1 VPLGEGERCFLSS
14 IDRNDLV
21 SPRSVRIAHHHLLQ
35 ETENFFEA
43 GCIPEHS
50 NNGDCSMAEHKKP
63 GDQKKS
69 MLRRDFLIGSSGAI
83 AAGALSICA
92 PQSAAALSRTATLP
106 EETTYPA
113 STGYL
118 VYDSRLCLGCQSC
131 MFACSM
137 THEGEA
143 NPSLSRIQII
153 RDAPSFTKY
162 PYDIFMSL
170 CRQCVAPLCVQ
181 NCPTGACHVDAAN
194 GNVRMIDESKCIGC
208 QRCLAACPH
217 RPHRTIWNPEKRK
230 STKCDLCA
238 DAPYWNEQG
247 GPAGKQACVEIC
259 PAKAIRLV
267 KEAPSQLDVAGYD
280 INLAPT
286 PPGKI
291 ERAKTQIKSE

>member
-1 VPLGEGERCFLSS
+1 
-14 IDRNDLV
+14 
-21 SPRSVRIAHHHLLQ
+21 
-35 ETENFFEA
+35 
-43 GCIPEHS
+43 
-50 NNGDCSMAEHKKP
+50 MAEYKKP
-63 GDQKKS
+63 RDQKKS

-83 AAGALSICA
+83 AAGALSVCA
-92 PQSAAALSRTATLP
+92 PQSATALSRTATLP
-106 EETTYPA
+106 EEATYAA

-137 THEGEA
+137 THEGEG

-208 QRCLAACPH
+208 RTCLSACPH

-238 DAPYWNEQG
+238 EAPYWDEQG
-247 GPAGKQACVEIC
+247 GPSGKQACVEIC